1 MIRLPRLLGFICLL
15 LYPALVYGRTIEI
28 FPANADVTCN
38 EEFENVANTL
48 VAGDTLILHGGTY
61 SQNCRRLITG
71 RNGTASQPIVIM
83 AAVGEIPILTRP
95 ANANFSYD
103 QNNIEIENSSYLIIR
118 GLKFRGGDAGVRFMG
133 TNHHIV
139 FEDNEIYETGNNA
152 LPMNS
157 GNSDAMII
165 RRNHIH
171 HTGLYNLGSTEG
183 EGMYLGCH
191 DNTCRV
197 TNSLIE
203 GNYIHHLR
211 STSGGGND
219 GIEVKMGSYGNII
232 RDNVIHDTN
241 IGTQYP
247 CIFVYGGGVA
257 VNTVEGNAVWN
268 CGEGIYAVS
277 DAVVRNNVV
286 FGSGSE
292 ISSYPHAAVAQMRNL
307 TIVNNTIYGSG
318 DCLYLRWSGVT
329 NAVLANNAVYC
340 PGSTA
345 VDGLGLFNAQVVLS
359 TNYVEGNLNG
369 PTIDNVRFFNGGIA
383 AAAFASPSSANF
395 WPSPGSI
402 LRDRGDFS
410 RSPAAD
416 FNNSPRTSPIDVGAY
431 ETNGLGSNPGW
442 QVQAGFKSNGTQ
454 DVEVPTVAIISPTS
468 GSTVALRSTIPISA
482 AAQDNV
488 GVSRVE
494 FYVDGALKCSD
505 TTAPYNCVVKLPR
518 SRGKHLY
525 SLVAKAFDAAGNIG
539 FSPTVSVSAK

>member
-1 MIRLPRLLGFICLL
+1 MIRLPRFLVFLCLL
-15 LYPALVYGRTIEI
+15 FYPAFVYGRVIEI
-28 FPANADVTCN
+28 FPANADATCN

-48 VAGDTLILHGGTY
+48 IAGDTLILHGGTY
-61 SQNCRRLITG
+61 SQNCRRLISG

-83 AAVGEIPILTRP
+83 AASGEIPILTRP

-103 QNNIEIENSSYLIIR
+103 QNNIEIENCSYLIIR
-118 GLKFRGGDAGVRFMG
+118 GLRFRGGDAGVRFMG
-133 TNHHIV
+133 ANHHII

-152 LPMNS
+152 LPLNS
-157 GNSDAMII
+157 GNSDAMIV

-191 DNTCRV
+191 DNSCRV

-219 GIEVKMGSYGNII
+219 GIEVKMGSYGNVI

-247 CIFVYGGGVA
+247 CIFVYGGGA
-257 VNTVEGNAVWN
+257 GLNTVEGNAVWN

-277 DAVVRNNVV
+277 DAVVRNNIVINS
-286 FGSGSE
+286 GSG
-292 ISSYPHAAVAQMRNL
+292 IASYPHAAVVGMKNL

-318 DCLYLRWSGVT
+318 ACLFLRWGAVT
-329 NAVLANNAVYC
+329 NALLANNAAYC

-345 VDGLGLFNAQVVLS
+345 VDGLGLFNAQVFLS
-359 TNYVEGNLNG
+359 ANYVEGNLNG
-369 PTIDNVRFFNGGIA
+369 PTIDNIRFFNGGSA
-383 AAAFASPSSANF
+383 NLAFANPAGANF
-395 WPSPGSI
+395 WPSSSSI
-402 LRDRGDFS
+402 LRDRGDVA

-431 ETNGLGSNPGW
+431 ETNGLVSNPGW
-442 QVQAGFKSNGTQ
+442 QVQAGFKSSGTQ
-454 DVEVPTVAIISPTS
+454 DIEAPTVSIIIPTN
-468 GSTVALRSTIPISA
+468 GSTVAVRSTITISA
-482 AAQDNV
+482 NAQDNV
-488 GVSRVE
+488 AVSRVE

-505 TTAPYNCVVKLPR
+505 AMAPYSCGWTVPR
-518 SRGKHLY
+518 SRGRRTYQLT
-525 SLVAKAFDAAGNIG
+525 AKAFDAAGNVG
-539 FSPTVSVSAK
+539 SSPSVTVSAK